1 MELNCRLTVIGIW
14 ICLVLPLIVS
24 EATAQI
30 RISKSSLTID
40 EGGKGSYKLYLDAPP
55 STEITL
61 DITTTNSDVR
71 VKPESLTFTSNG
83 WDKARKITVE
93 AIKDAD
99 AEDDRATVSHSVRVA
114 SNRRRVSANPQAA
127 TATAPSSLTV
137 IVLDQFVPSHEVNIS
152 PSSGLSIRKGGSGNY
167 SVSLTERPTASVTVW
182 ASSSRSDV
190 RVSPSSRTFYIGT
203 WNSTQSFTV
212 SVDGDATSSSA
223 TIGHS
228 ATSGDINYQGLII
241 DSLPI
246 TVLQP
251 PAGIT
256 QPPSTTKLLVGQ
268 TKTYFSPKLRS
279 QPTQTVT
286 INASSQA
293 TGTARVTESKSFG
306 TGAWNTA
313 QDFKVTGQSPGTT
326 TITYDVDSSDSR
338 YDGYRLSSTSVTV
351 EATAIT
357 CGADDTNIQLGGSST
372 LSWDSTNAN
381 SVTINQGV
389 GSVPLDSPGGGKT
402 VTPPQPGASETSKA
416 TTYRFTA
423 AGAGDPGACSVT
435 ITVWRPPSVDRFSA
449 DPTTLRKQQTT
460 RLIWATSHA
469 ASTTIDQGVGSV
481 SVDSSGQGRSVSP
494 PQPSTAATSKSTS
507 YTLKASNPGYTG
519 SSAARATVSVTVWN
533 RPTVDRFSASPST
546 IDEGEDSGLKW
557 TTTHATG
564 VSIDQGVGSVSVDDE
579 TGSTKVSPHQDT
591 TYTLTASNPGYTGT
605 HAVTDT
611 VRVTV
616 SPPTVPQPP
625 AGITQPP
632 SRTKVLV
639 GQTKTYYSP
648 ALRSQPTGTVTIN
661 ASSQAAG
668 NATVTGSKSFS
679 SGNWN
684 TAQDFNL
691 TGRSVGTATITY
703 DVDSSDSR
711 YDSYRLS
718 STSVT
723 VEAIAITCGADD
735 TNIQLGGSST
745 LSWDSTN
752 ANSVTINQGVGSV
765 PLDSPGGGKTVTPP
779 QPGASETSKATT
791 YRFTAAGAGDPG
803 ACSVTITVW
812 RPPSVDRFS
821 ADLTT
826 LRKQQT
832 TRLSWAT
839 GHASS
844 TSINQGIGS
853 VSVDSSGGG
862 RSVTPLQPSTAAT
875 SKSTSYTLTASNP
888 GYTGTDAA
896 SATVS
901 VTVWNRPSVDRFS
914 ASPSTIDE
922 GEDSGLK
929 WTTTHATGVSI
940 DQGVGSVSVDDE
952 TGSTKVSP
960 HQDTT
965 YTLAASNPGYT
976 GTHAVTDTVRVTVS
990 PPTVPQPP
998 AGITQPPSRTKVLVG
1013 QTKTYYS
1020 PALRSQPTGT
1030 VTINASSQAAG
1041 NATVTGSKSFSSGNW
1056 NTAQDFN
1063 LTGRSVGTATITYD
1077 VDSSDSRYDGYR
1089 LSSTSVTV
1097 EATAITCGADDTNI
1111 QLGGSSTLSWDSTNA
1126 NSVTINQGVGSVPLD
1141 SPGGGKTVTPPQPGA
1156 SETSKATT
1164 YRFTAAGAGDPGACS
1179 VTITVWRP
1187 PSVDRF
1193 SADLTTLRKQQTTRL
1208 SWATGHASSTSINQ
1222 GIGSVSVDSSGG
1234 GRSVTPLQ
1242 PSTAATSKSTSYTLT
1257 ASNPGYTG
1265 TDAASATVSVT
1276 VWNRP
1281 TVDRFSA
1288 SPSTI
1293 DEGEDSGLKWT
1304 TTHATGVS
1312 IDQGVGSVSV
1322 DDETGSTKV
1331 SPHQDTTYTLTASNP
1346 GYTGTHAVTDTVRV
1360 TVSPPTVPQPP
1371 AGITQPPSRTKV
1383 LVGQTK
1389 TYYSPALRSQPTG
1402 TVTINASSQAAG
1414 NATVTG
1420 SKSFSSG
1427 NWNTAQDFNLTG
1439 RSVGTATIT
1448 YDVDSSDS
1456 RYDGYRLSSTSV
1468 TVEATAI
1475 TCGADDTNIQ
1485 LGGSSTLSWDST
1497 NANSVTINQGVG
1509 SVPLDSPGGGKTVTP
1524 PQPGASETS
1533 KATTY
1538 RFTAAGAGDPG
1549 ACSVTITVW
1558 RRPSVD
1564 RFSAD
1569 PTTLRKQQATRLSW
1583 ATSHASGTSINQGI
1597 GSVSVDSSGGGRSV
1611 TPLQPSTA
1619 ATSKRTSYTL
1629 TASNPGYAGT
1639 DATRATVSVTVWNR
1653 PSVDRFTA
1661 SPSTIDEGEDSGLKW
1676 TTTHATGVSI
1686 DQGVGPVAVDDETGT
1701 TKVSPHQDR
1710 TYTLTASNPA
1720 YTGTQ
1725 AVTDT
1730 VRVTVLPPAPPPGL
1744 SVFPT
1749 TLNITEG
1756 AAGKT
1761 YNVRLRT
1768 QPSRDVTV
1776 RVEVESGGD
1785 SRVQKNTSSLTFT
1798 TADWNRNQ
1806 AVQVFAEEKS
1816 GTATGQA
1823 RLANTPPSS
1832 YGGSAVDVTVNVA
1845 DDDTDGCEAT
1855 VMPTRLA
1862 IDEGETNGGYYDVV
1876 LAASPA
1882 ATVTITLDLTGDP
1895 SLSADRSALTFTSG
1909 NWNTSQRVTIEARED
1924 ADYSDGR
1931 ATIGHTASSTDEGCS
1946 GMSIS
1951 SVSVNIRDDDEPPPL
1966 PRITL
1971 SSDEAGVSEPDGT
1984 AMVTAAVASGEEP
1997 AGDLTINLTHSGQ
2010 ATNGT
2015 DYTVATLTIGS
2026 GETSDNAELSVI
2038 DDKFAEGTEE
2048 IRLIANADGYRDS
2061 TPLSMNLTDDD
2072 SAGVTVTPTSLTI
2085 PEGGG
2090 LAYRVMLTSRPSH
2103 DVTVTVT
2110 HSGDRDIGID
2120 DQELTFTDSDWETAR
2135 TVTVTAAQDDD
2146 AIDDTA
2152 IFSHSVAST
2161 DTDYNG
2167 ITVSEVEV
2175 TVTDDETAGVSI
2187 APAELSI
2194 AEGGSD
2200 SYEVVL
2206 TSKPSHEV
2214 TVTISRSGDGDIGID
2229 DQELTFTDSD
2239 WETAQA
2245 VTVSAAQ
2252 DEDAIDDTA
2261 TFSHS
2266 VASTDT
2272 NYNRITVSEVAV
2284 TVTDDEMAGVS
2295 ITPRQLTIAEGG
2307 IDSYQVVLTSQ
2318 PAHDVTITITHS
2330 GDGDIGIDDQELT
2343 FTDSDWETAQAVTV
2357 AAAQDDDARDDT
2369 ATLSHSVAS
2378 TDTDYN
2384 GIGVSEVEVTATDDE
2399 MAGVSI
2405 TPRQLTI
2412 AEGGI
2417 DSYQVVLTSQPAHE
2431 VTVNINHGGDND
2443 IDSDPDRLTFSPSN
2457 WDQEKTVSVRAAQD
2471 DDARDDT
2478 ATFSHR
2484 LDSTDGDYNGITVSE
2499 VAVAVTDDETAG
2511 VSIRPEELTIA
2522 EGASD
2527 SYEVFLTSQPS
2538 HDVTV
2543 TITHSRDG
2551 DISIDDQELTFTGS
2565 DWETA
2570 QTVTVAAAQ
2579 DDDARD
2585 DTATLSH
2592 SVASTDGDYNGITVS
2607 EVAVAVTDDETA
2619 GVSILPE
2626 ELTIAEGASDSY
2638 EVVLTSQPAHE
2649 VTVTITHSGDGDI
2662 SIDDQELTFT
2672 GSDWETPQAVT
2683 VSAAQDDD
2691 ARDAAATLSHSVAST
2706 DTDYNEI
2713 GVSEVAVAVTDDETA
2728 GVSIRPEEL
2737 TIAEGGSDSYQVV
2750 LTSKPAHDVTVTITH
2765 SGDGD
2770 INSDADRLTFASSD
2784 WNQAQTVAV
2793 TADQDEDARDDAAT
2807 LSHSVASTDTDY
2819 NGITVSA
2826 VAVTAADDETAGVT
2840 ITPTQLTIAEGG
2852 SDAYQVVLTSQPSH
2866 EVTVTITHSGDGDIN
2881 SDADRLTFASSDWN
2895 QAQTVAVTADQDEDA
2910 RDDAATLS
2918 HSVASTDTDY
2928 NGIGVSEVAVAVTDD
2943 ETAGVSILPE
2953 ELTIAEG
2960 GSDAYQ
2966 VVLTSQPA
2974 HEVTVTITHSGDGD
2988 ISIGDQELTFTDSD
3002 WATPQAVTVS
3012 ADQDED
3018 ARDDT
3023 ATLSHSVAS
3032 TDGDYNGITV
3042 SEVAVAV
3049 TDDETAGVSILPEEL
3064 TIAEG
3069 GSDSYQVFLMSQPA
3083 HDVTVTISYSGDQDV
3098 SIDDQELT
3106 FTGSDWETAQTVTV
3120 SAAQDDDA
3128 RDDTAILSH
3137 SVAST
3142 DTDYNGIGVSEVA
3155 VAVTDDE
3162 TAGVSIRPEELTI
3175 AEGASD
3181 SYEVFLT
3188 SQPSHDVTVTITHSR
3203 DGDISIDDQELTF
3216 TGSDWETAQT
3226 VTVAAAQD
3234 DDARDDT
3241 ATLSHSVASTDG
3253 DYNGITVSEVAVAVT
3268 DDETAGVSILPEEL
3282 TIAEGASDSYEVVL
3296 TSQPAHEVTVTITH
3310 SGDGDISIDDQELTF
3325 TGSDWETPQAVT
3337 VSAAQDDDAR
3347 DAAATLSHSV
3357 ASTDTDYNEIGVS
3370 EVAVAV
3376 TDDETAGVSILPE
3389 ELTIA
3394 EGGSDSYQVVLTSK
3408 PAHDVT
3414 VTITHSGDGDINSDA
3429 DRLTFASSDWN
3440 QAQTV
3445 AVTAD
3450 QDEDARDDAATLS
3463 HSVAS
3468 TDTDYNGIGVSE
3480 VAVAVTDDET
3490 AGVSI
3495 LPEELTIAEGGS
3507 DAYQV
3512 VLTSQPAHEVTVTI
3526 THSGDGDISIGDQEL
3541 TFTDSDWAT
3550 PQAVTVSADQDEDA
3564 RDDTATLSHSVA
3576 STDGDYNGITVSE
3589 VAVAV
3594 TDDETA
3600 GVSILPEELTIAEGG
3615 SDSYQV
3621 FLMSQPAHDVTV
3633 TISYSG
3639 DQDVSIDDQELTF
3652 TGSDWETA
3660 QTVTVS
3666 AAQDD
3671 DARDDTAIL
3680 SHSVAST
3687 DTDYNGIGVS
3697 EVAVAVTDDETA
3709 GVSILPEELTIAE
3722 GGSDSYQVFLMSQP
3736 AHDVTVTISYSGDQD
3751 VSIDD
3756 QELTFT
3762 GSDWETAQTV
3772 TVSAAQ
3778 DDDARDDTAILSHS
3792 VASTDTD
3799 YNGIGVSEVAVAVTD
3814 DETAGVSILPEELTI
3829 AEGGSDSYQVV
3840 LTSQPAH
3847 KVTVTITH
3855 SGDGDIGIDD
3865 QELAFTA
3872 SNWETAQAVTV
3883 SADQDE
3889 DARDDTATLS
3899 HSVASTD
3906 GDYNGITV
3914 SEVAVAVT
3922 DDETAGVSI
3931 LPEELTIAEGASDS
3945 YEVVLTSQPAHEVTV
3960 TITHSGDGDISID
3973 DQELTFTGSDWETP
3987 QAVTVSAAQDDD
3999 ARDAAATLSHS
4010 VASTDTDYNEIGV
4023 SEVAVAV
4030 TDDETAG
4037 VSIRPEELTIAEGG
4051 SDSYQVVLTSKPAH
4065 DVTVTI
4071 THSGDGDIN
4080 SDADRLT
4087 FASSDWNQA
4096 QTVAVTAD
4104 QDEDAR
4110 DDAATLS
4117 HSVASTDTDYNGIT
4131 VSAVAVTA
4139 ADDETA
4145 GVTITP
4151 TQLTIAEGG
4160 SDAYQVV
4167 LTSQPSHE
4175 VTVTIT
4181 HSGDGDINSDA
4192 DRLTFASSDW
4202 NQAQTVAVTADQD
4215 EDARDDA
4222 ATLSHSVAS
4231 TDTDYNGIGV
4241 SEVAVAVTDDET
4253 AGVSILPE
4261 ELTIAEGG
4269 SDSYQVF
4276 LMSQPAHDVTVT
4288 ISYSGDQ
4295 DVSID
4300 DQELTFTGSDWET
4313 AQTVTVSAAQDDDAR
4328 DDSATLSHSVAS
4340 TDTDYNGITVSEVA
4354 VAVTDDETAGVSI
4367 LPEELTIAE
4376 GASDSYE
4383 VVLTSQPAH
4392 EVTVTITHSGD
4403 GDIGIDDQELAFT
4416 ASDWETPQAVTV
4428 SAAQDDDA
4436 RDDSA
4441 TLSHSVSSTDGDY
4454 NGVTVSEVAV
4464 AVTDDETA
4472 GVSIRPTDLTIAEGG
4487 SDRYEVVLTS
4497 QPAHEVT
4504 VTITHSGD
4512 GDIGIDDQELAFTAS
4527 DWETPQAVTVSAAQ
4541 DDDAR
4546 DDTATLSHVVASADG
4561 DYNGITVSEVAV
4573 TATDDETAGVSILP
4587 EELTIAEGGSDSYQV
4602 VLTSQPA
4609 HEVTVTVTHS
4619 GDQDIGIG
4627 DQELTFTASDWET
4640 PQAVTVAAAQ
4650 DDDARDDTATLS
4662 HSVSS
4667 TDGDYNGV
4675 TVSAVNVTVRDDE
4688 TPGVSIRPEELT
4700 IAEGGSDS
4708 YEVALT
4714 SKPSHEVTVT
4724 ITHGGDADID
4734 SAPDRLT
4741 FSSSDWKQKKTV
4753 TVRATQDDDARDDT
4767 ATLSHSVSST
4777 DGDYNGVTVSAVN
4790 VTVRDDET
4798 PGVSIRPEELTIAEG
4813 GSDSYE
4819 VALTSKPSHEVTV
4832 TITHGGDA
4840 DIDSAP
4846 DRLTFSSSDWKQ
4858 KKTVTV
4864 RATQDDDARDDA
4876 ATLSH
4881 TVSSTDGDYNGITV
4895 SEVAVTA
4902 TDDETAGVSI
4912 LPEELT
4918 IAEGGSDSYQVVLTS
4933 QPAHEVTVTVTHSG
4947 DQDIGIGDQELT
4959 FTASN
4964 WETPQ
4969 AVTVAAAQDDDAR
4982 EDTATLS
4989 HSVASTDGDYNEIS
5003 VSAVDVTATDDETAG
5018 VSITPTE
5025 LTIAEG
5031 GSDSYEV
5038 VLTSQPSHDVTVTI
5052 SRSGDRHISIDDQE
5066 LTFTESDW
5074 RPAEDRYCQQPP
5086 KTTMPET
5093 TRRHSATAWPAPMG
5107 TTTGLR
5113 FRKWTSPSPT
5123 TRPPAYRSRQPN

>member
-1 MELNCRLTVIGIW
+1 MELNYRLTVIGIW

-55 STEITL
+55 SAEITL

-71 VKPESLTFTSNG
+71 VKPKSLTFTPDNWG
-83 WDKARKITVE
+83 KARKVIVE
-93 AIKDAD
+93 AIRDAD
-99 AEDDRATVSHSVRVA
+99 AEDDRAIISHSVRIA
-114 SNRRRVSANPQAA
+114 SNSRRGSANLQPASA
-127 TATAPSSLTV
+127 TVPSSLTV
-137 IVLDQFVPSHEVNIS
+137 IVLDQDVASHEVNIS

-228 ATSGDINYQGLII
+228 ASSGDINYQGLII
-241 DSLPI
+241 DSLPV

-256 QPPSTTKLLVGQ
+256 QPPSRTKVLVGQ
-268 TKTYFSPKLRS
+268 TKTYYSPALRS
-279 QPTQTVT
+279 QPTGTVT

-293 TGTARVTESKSFG
+293 AGNATVTGSKSFG
-306 TGAWNTA
+306 SGNWNTA
-313 QDFKVTGQSPGTT
+313 QDFNVTGRSPGTA

-351 EATAIT
+351 EATTIT

-389 GSVPLDSPGGGKT
+389 GSVPLDSPQAGKT

-435 ITVWRPPSVDRFSA
+435 ITVWRRPSVDRFSA
-449 DPTTLRKQQTT
+449 DLTTLRKQQTT
-460 RLIWATSHA
+460 RLSWATGHA
-469 ASTTIDQGVGSV
+469 SSTTIDQGIGSV
-481 SVDSSGQGRSVSP
+481 SVDSSGGGRSVTP
-494 PQPSTAATSKSTS
+494 LQPSTAATSKSTS

-519 SSAARATVSVTVWN
+519 TDAASATVSVTVWN
-533 RPTVDRFSASPST
+533 RPRVDSVTASPST

-564 VSIDQGVGSVSVDDE
+564 VSIDQGVGSVSVDDQ

-591 TYTLTASNPGYTGT
+591 TYTLAASNPAYTGT

-616 SPPTVPQPP
+616 LPPAPQPP

-668 NATVTGSKSFS
+668 NATVTGSKSFG

-684 TAQDFNL
+684 TAQDFNV
-691 TGRSVGTATITY
+691 TGRS
-703 DVDSSDSR
+703 
-711 YDSYRLS
+711 
-718 STSVT
+718 
-723 VEAIAITCGADD
+723 
-735 TNIQLGGSST
+735 
-745 LSWDSTN
+745 
-752 ANSVTINQGVGSV
+752 
-765 PLDSPGGGKTVTPP
+765 P
-779 QPGASETSKATT
+779 
-791 YRFTAAGAGDPG
+791 
-803 ACSVTITVW
+803 
-812 RPPSVDRFS
+812 
-821 ADLTT
+821 
-826 LRKQQT
+826 
-832 TRLSWAT
+832 
-839 GHASS
+839 
-844 TSINQGIGS
+844 
-853 VSVDSSGGG
+853 
-862 RSVTPLQPSTAAT
+862 
-875 SKSTSYTLTASNP
+875 
-888 GYTGTDAA
+888 
-896 SATVS
+896 
-901 VTVWNRPSVDRFS
+901 
-914 ASPSTIDE
+914 
-922 GEDSGLK
+922 
-929 WTTTHATGVSI
+929 
-940 DQGVGSVSVDDE
+940 
-952 TGSTKVSP
+952 
-960 HQDTT
+960 
-965 YTLAASNPGYT
+965 
-976 GTHAVTDTVRVTVS
+976 
-990 PPTVPQPP
+990 
-998 AGITQPPSRTKVLVG
+998 
-1013 QTKTYYS
+1013 
-1020 PALRSQPTGT
+1020 
-1030 VTINASSQAAG
+1030 
-1041 NATVTGSKSFSSGNW
+1041 
-1056 NTAQDFN
+1056 
-1063 LTGRSVGTATITYD
+1063 
-1077 VDSSDSRYDGYR
+1077 
-1089 LSSTSVTV
+1089 
-1097 EATAITCGADDTNI
+1097 
-1111 QLGGSSTLSWDSTNA
+1111 
-1126 NSVTINQGVGSVPLD
+1126 
-1141 SPGGGKTVTPPQPGA
+1141 
-1156 SETSKATT
+1156 
-1164 YRFTAAGAGDPGACS
+1164 
-1179 VTITVWRP
+1179 
-1187 PSVDRF
+1187 
-1193 SADLTTLRKQQTTRL
+1193 
-1208 SWATGHASSTSINQ
+1208 
-1222 GIGSVSVDSSGG
+1222 
-1234 GRSVTPLQ
+1234 
-1242 PSTAATSKSTSYTLT
+1242 
-1257 ASNPGYTG
+1257 
-1265 TDAASATVSVT
+1265 
-1276 VWNRP
+1276 
-1281 TVDRFSA
+1281 
-1288 SPSTI
+1288 
-1293 DEGEDSGLKWT
+1293 
-1304 TTHATGVS
+1304 
-1312 IDQGVGSVSV
+1312 
-1322 DDETGSTKV
+1322 
-1331 SPHQDTTYTLTASNP
+1331 
-1346 GYTGTHAVTDTVRV
+1346 
-1360 TVSPPTVPQPP
+1360 
-1371 AGITQPPSRTKV
+1371 
-1383 LVGQTK
+1383 
-1389 TYYSPALRSQPTG
+1389 
-1402 TVTINASSQAAG
+1402 
-1414 NATVTG
+1414 
-1420 SKSFSSG
+1420 
-1427 NWNTAQDFNLTG
+1427 
-1439 RSVGTATIT
+1439 GTATIT

-1569 PTTLRKQQATRLSW
+1569 ATTLRKQQATRLSW
-1583 ATSHASGTSINQGI
+1583 ATGHASSTSINQGI

-1619 ATSKRTSYTL
+1619 ATSKSTSYTL
-1629 TASNPGYAGT
+1629 KASNPGYTGA
-1639 DATRATVSVTVWNR
+1639 DAASATVSVTVWSR
-1653 PSVDRFTA
+1653 PRVDSFTA
-1661 SPSTIDEGEDSGLKW
+1661 SPSTIDEDEDSGLKW

-1686 DQGVGPVAVDDETGT
+1686 DRGVGSVAVDDQTGT
-1701 TKVSPHQDR
+1701 TKVSPHQDT

-1720 YTGTQ
+1720 YTGTH

-1730 VRVTVLPPAPPPGL
+1730 VRVTVSPPTVPQPGL

-1776 RVEVESGGD
+1776 TVEVESGGD

-1862 IDEGETNGGYYDVV
+1862 IDEGENDGGYYDVV

-1882 ATVTITLDLTGDP
+1882 ASVTITLDLTGDP

-2026 GETSDNAELSVI
+2026 GESSDNAELSVI

-2103 DVTVTVT
+2103 DVTVTMT

-2161 DTDYNG
+2161 DGDYNG

-2175 TVTDDETAGVSI
+2175 TVTDDEMAGVSI
-2187 APAELSI
+2187 APAELTI

-2214 TVTISRSGDGDIGID
+2214 TVTISRSGDGDVSID

-2245 VTVSAAQ
+2245 VTVTAAQ
-2252 DEDAIDDTA
+2252 DDDAIDDTAIFSHSVASTDGDYNGITVSEVEVTVTDDEMAGVSIAPAELTIAEGGSDSYEVVLTSKPSHEVTVTISRSGDGDVSIDDQELTFTDSDWETAQAVTVTAAQDDDAIDDTA
-2261 TFSHS
+2261 TFSHT

-2295 ITPRQLTIAEGG
+2295 ILPRQLTIAEGG

-2318 PAHDVTITITHS
+2318 PAHD
-2330 GDGDIGIDDQELT
+2330 
-2343 FTDSDWETAQAVTV
+2343 
-2357 AAAQDDDARDDT
+2357 
-2369 ATLSHSVAS
+2369 
-2378 TDTDYN
+2378 
-2384 GIGVSEVEVTATDDE
+2384 
-2399 MAGVSI
+2399 
-2405 TPRQLTI
+2405 
-2412 AEGGI
+2412 
-2417 DSYQVVLTSQPAHE
+2417 

-2457 WDQEKTVSVRAAQD
+2457 WDQEKTVSVRVAQD

-2478 ATFSHR
+2478 ATLSHSVA
-2484 LDSTDGDYNGITVSE
+2484 STDTDYTGIGVSE

-2527 SYEVFLTSQPS
+2527 RYEVFLTSQPS
-2538 HDVTV
+2538 
-2543 TITHSRDG
+2543 
-2551 DISIDDQELTFTGS
+2551 
-2565 DWETA
+2565 
-2570 QTVTVAAAQ
+2570 
-2579 DDDARD
+2579 
-2585 DTATLSH
+2585 
-2592 SVASTDGDYNGITVS
+2592 
-2607 EVAVAVTDDETA
+2607 
-2619 GVSILPE
+2619 
-2626 ELTIAEGASDSY
+2626 
-2638 EVVLTSQPAHE
+2638 
-2649 VTVTITHSGDGDI
+2649 
-2662 SIDDQELTFT
+2662 
-2672 GSDWETPQAVT
+2672 
-2683 VSAAQDDD
+2683 
-2691 ARDAAATLSHSVAST
+2691 
-2706 DTDYNEI
+2706 
-2713 GVSEVAVAVTDDETA
+2713 
-2728 GVSIRPEEL
+2728 
-2737 TIAEGGSDSYQVV
+2737 
-2750 LTSKPAHDVTVTITH
+2750 HDVTVTITH

-2807 LSHSVASTDTDY
+2807 LSHSVASTDGDY
-2819 NGITVSA
+2819 NGITVSEVA
-2826 VAVTAADDETAGVT
+2826 VAVRDDETPGVS
-2840 ITPTQLTIAEGG
+2840 IRPEELTIAEGG
-2852 SDAYQVVLTSQPSH
+2852 SDSYQVVLTSQPSH

-2881 SDADRLTFASSDWN
+2881 SDADRLTFASSGWN

-2918 HSVASTDTDY
+2918 HSVASTD
-2928 NGIGVSEVAVAVTDD
+2928 
-2943 ETAGVSILPE
+2943 
-2953 ELTIAEG
+2953 
-2960 GSDAYQ
+2960 
-2966 VVLTSQPA
+2966 
-2974 HEVTVTITHSGDGD
+2974 
-2988 ISIGDQELTFTDSD
+2988 
-3002 WATPQAVTVS
+3002 
-3012 ADQDED
+3012 
-3018 ARDDT
+3018 
-3023 ATLSHSVAS
+3023 
-3032 TDGDYNGITV
+3032 GDYNGITV

-3049 TDDETAGVSILPEEL
+3049 RDDETPGVSIRPAEL

-3069 GSDSYQVFLMSQPA
+3069 GSDS
-3083 HDVTVTISYSGDQDV
+3083 
-3098 SIDDQELT
+3098 
-3106 FTGSDWETAQTVTV
+3106 
-3120 SAAQDDDA
+3120 
-3128 RDDTAILSH
+3128 
-3137 SVAST
+3137 
-3142 DTDYNGIGVSEVA
+3142 
-3155 VAVTDDE
+3155 
-3162 TAGVSIRPEELTI
+3162 
-3175 AEGASD
+3175 
-3181 SYEVFLT
+3181 
-3188 SQPSHDVTVTITHSR
+3188 
-3203 DGDISIDDQELTF
+3203 
-3216 TGSDWETAQT
+3216 
-3226 VTVAAAQD
+3226 
-3234 DDARDDT
+3234 
-3241 ATLSHSVASTDG
+3241 
-3253 DYNGITVSEVAVAVT
+3253 
-3268 DDETAGVSILPEEL
+3268 
-3282 TIAEGASDSYEVVL
+3282 
-3296 TSQPAHEVTVTITH
+3296 
-3310 SGDGDISIDDQELTF
+3310 
-3325 TGSDWETPQAVT
+3325 
-3337 VSAAQDDDAR
+3337 
-3347 DAAATLSHSV
+3347 
-3357 ASTDTDYNEIGVS
+3357 
-3370 EVAVAV
+3370 
-3376 TDDETAGVSILPE
+3376 
-3389 ELTIA
+3389 
-3394 EGGSDSYQVVLTSK
+3394 
-3408 PAHDVT
+3408 
-3414 VTITHSGDGDINSDA
+3414 
-3429 DRLTFASSDWN
+3429 
-3440 QAQTV
+3440 
-3445 AVTAD
+3445 
-3450 QDEDARDDAATLS
+3450 
-3463 HSVAS
+3463 
-3468 TDTDYNGIGVSE
+3468 
-3480 VAVAVTDDET
+3480 
-3490 AGVSI
+3490 
-3495 LPEELTIAEGGS
+3495 
-3507 DAYQV
+3507 
-3512 VLTSQPAHEVTVTI
+3512 
-3526 THSGDGDISIGDQEL
+3526 
-3541 TFTDSDWAT
+3541 
-3550 PQAVTVSADQDEDA
+3550 
-3564 RDDTATLSHSVA
+3564 
-3576 STDGDYNGITVSE
+3576 
-3589 VAVAV
+3589 
-3594 TDDETA
+3594 
-3600 GVSILPEELTIAEGG
+3600 
-3615 SDSYQV
+3615 
-3621 FLMSQPAHDVTV
+3621 
-3633 TISYSG
+3633 
-3639 DQDVSIDDQELTF
+3639 
-3652 TGSDWETA
+3652 
-3660 QTVTVS
+3660 
-3666 AAQDD
+3666 
-3671 DARDDTAIL
+3671 
-3680 SHSVAST
+3680 
-3687 DTDYNGIGVS
+3687 
-3697 EVAVAVTDDETA
+3697 
-3709 GVSILPEELTIAE
+3709 
-3722 GGSDSYQVFLMSQP
+3722 
-3736 AHDVTVTISYSGDQD
+3736 
-3751 VSIDD
+3751 
-3756 QELTFT
+3756 
-3762 GSDWETAQTV
+3762 
-3772 TVSAAQ
+3772 
-3778 DDDARDDTAILSHS
+3778 
-3792 VASTDTD
+3792 
-3799 YNGIGVSEVAVAVTD
+3799 
-3814 DETAGVSILPEELTI
+3814 
-3829 AEGGSDSYQVV
+3829 
-3840 LTSQPAH
+3840 
-3847 KVTVTITH
+3847 
-3855 SGDGDIGIDD
+3855 
-3865 QELAFTA
+3865 
-3872 SNWETAQAVTV
+3872 
-3883 SADQDE
+3883 
-3889 DARDDTATLS
+3889 
-3899 HSVASTD
+3899 
-3906 GDYNGITV
+3906 
-3914 SEVAVAVT
+3914 
-3922 DDETAGVSI
+3922 
-3931 LPEELTIAEGASDS
+3931 
-3945 YEVVLTSQPAHEVTV
+3945 
-3960 TITHSGDGDISID
+3960 
-3973 DQELTFTGSDWETP
+3973 
-3987 QAVTVSAAQDDD
+3987 
-3999 ARDAAATLSHS
+3999 
-4010 VASTDTDYNEIGV
+4010 
-4023 SEVAVAV
+4023 
-4030 TDDETAG
+4030 
-4037 VSIRPEELTIAEGG
+4037 
-4051 SDSYQVVLTSKPAH
+4051 
-4065 DVTVTI
+4065 
-4071 THSGDGDIN
+4071 
-4080 SDADRLT
+4080 
-4087 FASSDWNQA
+4087 
-4096 QTVAVTAD
+4096 
-4104 QDEDAR
+4104 
-4110 DDAATLS
+4110 
-4117 HSVASTDTDYNGIT
+4117 
-4131 VSAVAVTA
+4131 
-4139 ADDETA
+4139 
-4145 GVTITP
+4145 
-4151 TQLTIAEGG
+4151 
-4160 SDAYQVV
+4160 YQVV

-4192 DRLTFASSDW
+4192 DRLTFASSGW

-4231 TDTDYNGIGV
+4231 TDGDYNGITV

-4253 AGVSILPE
+4253 TGLSILPE
-4261 ELTIAEGG
+4261 ELTIAEGA
-4269 SDSYQVF
+4269 SDSYQVV
-4276 LMSQPAHDVTVT
+4276 LTSQPSHEVTVT
-4288 ISYSGDQ
+4288 ITHSGDR
-4295 DVSID
+4295 DIGID

-4313 AQTVTVSAAQDDDAR
+4313 AQTVAVAAAQDDDAR

-4340 TDTDYNGITVSEVA
+4340 TDTDYNGIGVSEVEVTA
-4354 VAVTDDETAGVSI
+4354 TDDEMAGVSI
-4367 LPEELTIAE
+4367 LPRQLTIAE
-4376 GASDSYE
+4376 GGIDSYQ

-4441 TLSHSVSSTDGDY
+4441 TLSHSVASTDTDY
-4454 NGVTVSEVAV
+4454 NGITVSEVAV

-4472 GVSIRPTDLTIAEGG
+4472 GLSILPEELTIAEGA
-4487 SDRYEVVLTS
+4487 SDNYQVVLTS

-4527 DWETPQAVTVSAAQ
+4527 DWETPQAVTVSADQDEDARDDTATLSHSVASTDTDYNGITVSEVAVAVTDDETAGVSILPEELTIAEGASDSYEVVLTSQPAHDVTVTVTHSGDGDINSDADRLTFASSDWNQAQTVSVTADQDEDARDDAATLSHSVASTDGDYTGIGVSEVAVAVTDDETAGVSIRPEELTIAEGGSDSYQVVLTSQPAHEVTVTITHSGDGDIGIDDQVLTFTGSDWETPQAVTVSAAQ

-4573 TATDDETAGVSILP
+4573 AVTDDETAGVSIRP

-4609 HEVTVTVTHS
+4609 HEVTVTITHSGDGDINSDADRLTFASSDWNQAQTVSVTADQDEDARDDAATLSHSVASTDGDYNGITDSEVAVAVTDDETAGLSILPEELTIAEGASDSYEVVLTSQPAHDVTVTVTHS

-4627 DQELTFTASDWET
+4627 DQELAFTASDWET
-4640 PQAVTVAAAQ
+4640 PQAVTVSAA
-4650 DDDARDDTATLS
+4650 
-4662 HSVSS
+4662 
-4667 TDGDYNGV
+4667 
-4675 TVSAVNVTVRDDE
+4675 
-4688 TPGVSIRPEELT
+4688 
-4700 IAEGGSDS
+4700 
-4708 YEVALT
+4708 
-4714 SKPSHEVTVT
+4714 
-4724 ITHGGDADID
+4724 
-4734 SAPDRLT
+4734 
-4741 FSSSDWKQKKTV
+4741 
-4753 TVRATQDDDARDDT
+4753 
-4767 ATLSHSVSST
+4767 
-4777 DGDYNGVTVSAVN
+4777 
-4790 VTVRDDET
+4790 
-4798 PGVSIRPEELTIAEG
+4798 
-4813 GSDSYE
+4813 
-4819 VALTSKPSHEVTV
+4819 
-4832 TITHGGDA
+4832 
-4840 DIDSAP
+4840 
-4846 DRLTFSSSDWKQ
+4846 
-4858 KKTVTV
+4858 
-4864 RATQDDDARDDA
+4864 QDDDARDDA

-4933 QPAHEVTVTVTHSG
+4933 RPTDDVIVTITHSG
-4947 DQDIGIGDQELT
+4947 DGDIGMDDQELT
-4959 FTASN
+4959 FTESDWGTAQ
-4964 WETPQ
+4964 T
-4969 AVTVAAAQDDDAR
+4969 VTVTAAQDDDAR

-5038 VLTSQPSHDVTVTI
+5038 VLTSQPAHDVTVTI

-5074 RPAEDRYCQQPP
+5074 NQEKTVTVRAAQDDDARDDAASFSHSVAGTDGDYNGITVSAVDVTATDDETAGVSITPTELTIAEGGSDSYEVVLTSQPAHDVTVTISRSGDRHISIDDQELTFTESDWGTAQTVAVTAAQDDDARDDAATLSHSVAGTDGDYNGITVSEVDVTVTDNETAGVSITPTELTIAEGGSDSYEVVLTSRPSQDVTVTITHSGDRHISIDDQELTFTESDWGTAQTVTVTAAQDDDARDDAATLSHSVASTDGDYNGISVSQVAVTATDDETAGVSITPTQLTIAEGGSDSYQVVLTSRP
-5086 KTTMPET
+5086 TDDVIVTI
-5093 TRRHSATAWPAPMG
+5093 TRSGDADIGIDDQELNFTGSDWNLAQTVTVSAAQDDDARDDTATLRGLCAVGNPLKSKGFQGGQNNFTPRAPRIIK
-5107 TTTGLR
+5107 GLEER
-5113 FRKWTSPSPT
+5113 GRG
-5123 TRPPAYRSRQPN
+5123 NGGI

>member
-821 ADLTT
+821 AD
-826 LRKQQT
+826 
-832 TRLSWAT
+832 
-839 GHASS
+839 
-844 TSINQGIGS
+844 
-853 VSVDSSGGG
+853 
-862 RSVTPLQPSTAAT
+862 
-875 SKSTSYTLTASNP
+875 
-888 GYTGTDAA
+888 
-896 SATVS
+896 
-901 VTVWNRPSVDRFS
+901 
-914 ASPSTIDE
+914 
-922 GEDSGLK
+922 
-929 WTTTHATGVSI
+929 
-940 DQGVGSVSVDDE
+940 
-952 TGSTKVSP
+952 
-960 HQDTT
+960 
-965 YTLAASNPGYT
+965 
-976 GTHAVTDTVRVTVS
+976 
-990 PPTVPQPP
+990 
-998 AGITQPPSRTKVLVG
+998 
-1013 QTKTYYS
+1013 
-1020 PALRSQPTGT
+1020 
-1030 VTINASSQAAG
+1030 
-1041 NATVTGSKSFSSGNW
+1041 
-1056 NTAQDFN
+1056 
-1063 LTGRSVGTATITYD
+1063 
-1077 VDSSDSRYDGYR
+1077 
-1089 LSSTSVTV
+1089 
-1097 EATAITCGADDTNI
+1097 
-1111 QLGGSSTLSWDSTNA
+1111 
-1126 NSVTINQGVGSVPLD
+1126 
-1141 SPGGGKTVTPPQPGA
+1141 
-1156 SETSKATT
+1156 
-1164 YRFTAAGAGDPGACS
+1164 
-1179 VTITVWRP
+1179 
-1187 PSVDRF
+1187 
-1193 SADLTTLRKQQTTRL
+1193 
-1208 SWATGHASSTSINQ
+1208 
-1222 GIGSVSVDSSGG
+1222 
-1234 GRSVTPLQ
+1234 
-1242 PSTAATSKSTSYTLT
+1242 
-1257 ASNPGYTG
+1257 
-1265 TDAASATVSVT
+1265 
-1276 VWNRP
+1276 
-1281 TVDRFSA
+1281 
-1288 SPSTI
+1288 
-1293 DEGEDSGLKWT
+1293 
-1304 TTHATGVS
+1304 
-1312 IDQGVGSVSV
+1312 
-1322 DDETGSTKV
+1322 
-1331 SPHQDTTYTLTASNP
+1331 
-1346 GYTGTHAVTDTVRV
+1346 
-1360 TVSPPTVPQPP
+1360 
-1371 AGITQPPSRTKV
+1371 
-1383 LVGQTK
+1383 
-1389 TYYSPALRSQPTG
+1389 
-1402 TVTINASSQAAG
+1402 
-1414 NATVTG
+1414 
-1420 SKSFSSG
+1420 
-1427 NWNTAQDFNLTG
+1427 
-1439 RSVGTATIT
+1439 
-1448 YDVDSSDS
+1448 
-1456 RYDGYRLSSTSV
+1456 
-1468 TVEATAI
+1468 
-1475 TCGADDTNIQ
+1475 
-1485 LGGSSTLSWDST
+1485 
-1497 NANSVTINQGVG
+1497 
-1509 SVPLDSPGGGKTVTP
+1509 
-1524 PQPGASETS
+1524 
-1533 KATTY
+1533 
-1538 RFTAAGAGDPG
+1538 
-1549 ACSVTITVW
+1549 
-1558 RRPSVD
+1558 
-1564 RFSAD
+1564 

-2295 ITPRQLTIAEGG
+2295 ITAK
-2307 IDSYQVVLTSQ
+2307 
-2318 PAHDVTITITHS
+2318 A
-2330 GDGDIGIDDQELT
+2330 
-2343 FTDSDWETAQAVTV
+2343 
-2357 AAAQDDDARDDT
+2357 
-2369 ATLSHSVAS
+2369 
-2378 TDTDYN
+2378 TDYRR
-2384 GIGVSEVEVTATDDE
+2384 G
-2399 MAGVSI
+2399 
-2405 TPRQLTI
+2405 
-2412 AEGGI
+2412 
-2417 DSYQVVLTSQPAHE
+2417 
-2431 VTVNINHGGDND
+2431 
-2443 IDSDPDRLTFSPSN
+2443 
-2457 WDQEKTVSVRAAQD
+2457 
-2471 DDARDDT
+2471 
-2478 ATFSHR
+2478 
-2484 LDSTDGDYNGITVSE
+2484 
-2499 VAVAVTDDETAG
+2499 
-2511 VSIRPEELTIA
+2511 
-2522 EGASD
+2522 
-2527 SYEVFLTSQPS
+2527 
-2538 HDVTV
+2538 
-2543 TITHSRDG
+2543 
-2551 DISIDDQELTFTGS
+2551 
-2565 DWETA
+2565 
-2570 QTVTVAAAQ
+2570 
-2579 DDDARD
+2579 
-2585 DTATLSH
+2585 
-2592 SVASTDGDYNGITVS
+2592 
-2607 EVAVAVTDDETA
+2607 
-2619 GVSILPE
+2619 
-2626 ELTIAEGASDSY
+2626 
-2638 EVVLTSQPAHE
+2638 
-2649 VTVTITHSGDGDI
+2649 
-2662 SIDDQELTFT
+2662 
-2672 GSDWETPQAVT
+2672 
-2683 VSAAQDDD
+2683 
-2691 ARDAAATLSHSVAST
+2691 
-2706 DTDYNEI
+2706 
-2713 GVSEVAVAVTDDETA
+2713 
-2728 GVSIRPEEL
+2728 
-2737 TIAEGGSDSYQVV
+2737 
-2750 LTSKPAHDVTVTITH
+2750 
-2765 SGDGD
+2765 
-2770 INSDADRLTFASSD
+2770 
-2784 WNQAQTVAV
+2784 
-2793 TADQDEDARDDAAT
+2793 
-2807 LSHSVASTDTDY
+2807 
-2819 NGITVSA
+2819 
-2826 VAVTAADDETAGVT
+2826 
-2840 ITPTQLTIAEGG
+2840 
-2852 SDAYQVVLTSQPSH
+2852 
-2866 EVTVTITHSGDGDIN
+2866 
-2881 SDADRLTFASSDWN
+2881 
-2895 QAQTVAVTADQDEDA
+2895 
-2910 RDDAATLS
+2910 
-2918 HSVASTDTDY
+2918 
-2928 NGIGVSEVAVAVTDD
+2928 
-2943 ETAGVSILPE
+2943 
-2953 ELTIAEG
+2953 
-2960 GSDAYQ
+2960 
-2966 VVLTSQPA
+2966 
-2974 HEVTVTITHSGDGD
+2974 
-2988 ISIGDQELTFTDSD
+2988 
-3002 WATPQAVTVS
+3002 
-3012 ADQDED
+3012 
-3018 ARDDT
+3018 
-3023 ATLSHSVAS
+3023 
-3032 TDGDYNGITV
+3032 
-3042 SEVAVAV
+3042 
-3049 TDDETAGVSILPEEL
+3049 
-3064 TIAEG
+3064 
-3069 GSDSYQVFLMSQPA
+3069 
-3083 HDVTVTISYSGDQDV
+3083 
-3098 SIDDQELT
+3098 
-3106 FTGSDWETAQTVTV
+3106 
-3120 SAAQDDDA
+3120 
-3128 RDDTAILSH
+3128 
-3137 SVAST
+3137 
-3142 DTDYNGIGVSEVA
+3142 
-3155 VAVTDDE
+3155 
-3162 TAGVSIRPEELTI
+3162 
-3175 AEGASD
+3175 
-3181 SYEVFLT
+3181 
-3188 SQPSHDVTVTITHSR
+3188 
-3203 DGDISIDDQELTF
+3203 
-3216 TGSDWETAQT
+3216 
-3226 VTVAAAQD
+3226 
-3234 DDARDDT
+3234 
-3241 ATLSHSVASTDG
+3241 
-3253 DYNGITVSEVAVAVT
+3253 
-3268 DDETAGVSILPEEL
+3268 
-3282 TIAEGASDSYEVVL
+3282 
-3296 TSQPAHEVTVTITH
+3296 
-3310 SGDGDISIDDQELTF
+3310 
-3325 TGSDWETPQAVT
+3325 
-3337 VSAAQDDDAR
+3337 
-3347 DAAATLSHSV
+3347 
-3357 ASTDTDYNEIGVS
+3357 
-3370 EVAVAV
+3370 
-3376 TDDETAGVSILPE
+3376 
-3389 ELTIA
+3389 
-3394 EGGSDSYQVVLTSK
+3394 
-3408 PAHDVT
+3408 
-3414 VTITHSGDGDINSDA
+3414 
-3429 DRLTFASSDWN
+3429 
-3440 QAQTV
+3440 
-3445 AVTAD
+3445 
-3450 QDEDARDDAATLS
+3450 
-3463 HSVAS
+3463 
-3468 TDTDYNGIGVSE
+3468 
-3480 VAVAVTDDET
+3480 
-3490 AGVSI
+3490 
-3495 LPEELTIAEGGS
+3495 
-3507 DAYQV
+3507 
-3512 VLTSQPAHEVTVTI
+3512 
-3526 THSGDGDISIGDQEL
+3526 
-3541 TFTDSDWAT
+3541 
-3550 PQAVTVSADQDEDA
+3550 
-3564 RDDTATLSHSVA
+3564 
-3576 STDGDYNGITVSE
+3576 
-3589 VAVAV
+3589 
-3594 TDDETA
+3594 
-3600 GVSILPEELTIAEGG
+3600 
-3615 SDSYQV
+3615 
-3621 FLMSQPAHDVTV
+3621 
-3633 TISYSG
+3633 
-3639 DQDVSIDDQELTF
+3639 
-3652 TGSDWETA
+3652 
-3660 QTVTVS
+3660 
-3666 AAQDD
+3666 
-3671 DARDDTAIL
+3671 
-3680 SHSVAST
+3680 
-3687 DTDYNGIGVS
+3687 
-3697 EVAVAVTDDETA
+3697 
-3709 GVSILPEELTIAE
+3709 
-3722 GGSDSYQVFLMSQP
+3722 
-3736 AHDVTVTISYSGDQD
+3736 
-3751 VSIDD
+3751 
-3756 QELTFT
+3756 
-3762 GSDWETAQTV
+3762 
-3772 TVSAAQ
+3772 
-3778 DDDARDDTAILSHS
+3778 
-3792 VASTDTD
+3792 
-3799 YNGIGVSEVAVAVTD
+3799 
-3814 DETAGVSILPEELTI
+3814 
-3829 AEGGSDSYQVV
+3829 
-3840 LTSQPAH
+3840 
-3847 KVTVTITH
+3847 
-3855 SGDGDIGIDD
+3855 
-3865 QELAFTA
+3865 
-3872 SNWETAQAVTV
+3872 
-3883 SADQDE
+3883 
-3889 DARDDTATLS
+3889 
-3899 HSVASTD
+3899 
-3906 GDYNGITV
+3906 
-3914 SEVAVAVT
+3914 
-3922 DDETAGVSI
+3922 
-3931 LPEELTIAEGASDS
+3931 
-3945 YEVVLTSQPAHEVTV
+3945 
-3960 TITHSGDGDISID
+3960 
-3973 DQELTFTGSDWETP
+3973 
-3987 QAVTVSAAQDDD
+3987 
-3999 ARDAAATLSHS
+3999 
-4010 VASTDTDYNEIGV
+4010 
-4023 SEVAVAV
+4023 
-4030 TDDETAG
+4030 
-4037 VSIRPEELTIAEGG
+4037 
-4051 SDSYQVVLTSKPAH
+4051 
-4065 DVTVTI
+4065 
-4071 THSGDGDIN
+4071 
-4080 SDADRLT
+4080 
-4087 FASSDWNQA
+4087 
-4096 QTVAVTAD
+4096 
-4104 QDEDAR
+4104 
-4110 DDAATLS
+4110 
-4117 HSVASTDTDYNGIT
+4117 
-4131 VSAVAVTA
+4131 
-4139 ADDETA
+4139 
-4145 GVTITP
+4145 
-4151 TQLTIAEGG
+4151 
-4160 SDAYQVV
+4160 
-4167 LTSQPSHE
+4167 
-4175 VTVTIT
+4175 
-4181 HSGDGDINSDA
+4181 
-4192 DRLTFASSDW
+4192 
-4202 NQAQTVAVTADQD
+4202 
-4215 EDARDDA
+4215 
-4222 ATLSHSVAS
+4222 
-4231 TDTDYNGIGV
+4231 
-4241 SEVAVAVTDDET
+4241 
-4253 AGVSILPE
+4253 
-4261 ELTIAEGG
+4261 
-4269 SDSYQVF
+4269 
-4276 LMSQPAHDVTVT
+4276 
-4288 ISYSGDQ
+4288 
-4295 DVSID
+4295 
-4300 DQELTFTGSDWET
+4300 
-4313 AQTVTVSAAQDDDAR
+4313 
-4328 DDSATLSHSVAS
+4328 
-4340 TDTDYNGITVSEVA
+4340 
-4354 VAVTDDETAGVSI
+4354 
-4367 LPEELTIAE
+4367 
-4376 GASDSYE
+4376 
-4383 VVLTSQPAH
+4383 
-4392 EVTVTITHSGD
+4392 
-4403 GDIGIDDQELAFT
+4403 
-4416 ASDWETPQAVTV
+4416 
-4428 SAAQDDDA
+4428 
-4436 RDDSA
+4436 
-4441 TLSHSVSSTDGDY
+4441 
-4454 NGVTVSEVAV
+4454 
-4464 AVTDDETA
+4464 
-4472 GVSIRPTDLTIAEGG
+4472 
-4487 SDRYEVVLTS
+4487 
-4497 QPAHEVT
+4497 
-4504 VTITHSGD
+4504 
-4512 GDIGIDDQELAFTAS
+4512 
-4527 DWETPQAVTVSAAQ
+4527 
-4541 DDDAR
+4541 
-4546 DDTATLSHVVASADG
+4546 
-4561 DYNGITVSEVAV
+4561 
-4573 TATDDETAGVSILP
+4573 
-4587 EELTIAEGGSDSYQV
+4587 
-4602 VLTSQPA
+4602 
-4609 HEVTVTVTHS
+4609 
-4619 GDQDIGIG
+4619 
-4627 DQELTFTASDWET
+4627 
-4640 PQAVTVAAAQ
+4640 
-4650 DDDARDDTATLS
+4650 
-4662 HSVSS
+4662 
-4667 TDGDYNGV
+4667 
-4675 TVSAVNVTVRDDE
+4675 
-4688 TPGVSIRPEELT
+4688 
-4700 IAEGGSDS
+4700 
-4708 YEVALT
+4708 
-4714 SKPSHEVTVT
+4714 
-4724 ITHGGDADID
+4724 
-4734 SAPDRLT
+4734 
-4741 FSSSDWKQKKTV
+4741 
-4753 TVRATQDDDARDDT
+4753 
-4767 ATLSHSVSST
+4767 
-4777 DGDYNGVTVSAVN
+4777 
-4790 VTVRDDET
+4790 
-4798 PGVSIRPEELTIAEG
+4798 
-4813 GSDSYE
+4813 
-4819 VALTSKPSHEVTV
+4819 
-4832 TITHGGDA
+4832 
-4840 DIDSAP
+4840 
-4846 DRLTFSSSDWKQ
+4846 
-4858 KKTVTV
+4858 
-4864 RATQDDDARDDA
+4864 
-4876 ATLSH
+4876 
-4881 TVSSTDGDYNGITV
+4881 
-4895 SEVAVTA
+4895 
-4902 TDDETAGVSI
+4902 
-4912 LPEELT
+4912 
-4918 IAEGGSDSYQVVLTS
+4918 
-4933 QPAHEVTVTVTHSG
+4933 
-4947 DQDIGIGDQELT
+4947 
-4959 FTASN
+4959 
-4964 WETPQ
+4964 
-4969 AVTVAAAQDDDAR
+4969 
-4982 EDTATLS
+4982 
-4989 HSVASTDGDYNEIS
+4989 
-5003 VSAVDVTATDDETAG
+5003 
-5018 VSITPTE
+5018 
-5025 LTIAEG
+5025 
-5031 GSDSYEV
+5031 
-5038 VLTSQPSHDVTVTI
+5038 
-5052 SRSGDRHISIDDQE
+5052 RH
-5066 LTFTESDW
+5066 
-5074 RPAEDRYCQQPP
+5074 
-5086 KTTMPET
+5086 
-5093 TRRHSATAWPAPMG
+5093 
-5107 TTTGLR
+5107 
-5113 FRKWTSPSPT
+5113 
-5123 TRPPAYRSRQPN
+5123 